1 MTISNFV
8 LQIGALISPMSE
20 QHQTVNVIYTMGSV
34 LSIGLI
40 YLQYK
45 KKYKTMYFV
54 YCYLMVRNGIR
65 LLDLEN
71 TKPYKSKDWWS
82 TILIMQSSVT
92 LMTMISMCACFP
104 STANHKVVMTAF
116 VPLSSFFCFC
126 GVVGFQELM
135 DDPSIIYG

>member
-1 MTISNFV
+1 MTTMNFI
-8 LQIGALISPMSE
+8 LQIISLISPMSE
-20 QHQTVNVIYTMGSV
+20 RHKTVNVIYMMGSV

-82 TILIMQSSVT
+82 IILIMQSSVT

-104 STANHKVVMTAF
+104 STGNHKVVMTAL

-126 GVVGFQELM
+126 GVVGFKELI
-135 DDPSIIYG
+135 DEPTIIFK